1 MILLVKSLL
10 QPRILRFIIA
20 ASLLLFYTSL
30 AFVSDKT
37 KLEGDE
43 IRYVYDAQNLMRG
56 EFGQIGKRQFIAGP
70 GYGILLIPFAK
81 PEAWILGRCMN
92 ALYIA
97 LAMWFLFGLVQRW
110 ANTAWAAVAS
120 VAIGTHPSIVKWVPS
135 LLSEPLSL
143 LCVTSLMMCLERVFQ
158 TPTRN
163 WKWIALAG
171 LFFGWL
177 ILTRVLFGYVAMI
190 LLGGAAVFAVV
201 HVSWRRAWVHMAL
214 ICCIALSLCLPY
226 LMYTHTQTGRFPCW
240 STIGGEMLYWM
251 TSTREGECGSWMD
264 EREIPK
270 RTELAGHL
278 EVYSKVFTKPGSEMD
293 TALTALAMKQF
304 SENPKGVFYNWL
316 CNHMRLWFGFPRS
329 FQVEDLTRGIY
340 FFWNGPLLLML
351 LTCLLVGWRQLLR
364 LGVLPTVLLTL
375 AAIYYGGSS
384 LAAGQPRYIVVILP
398 ILWFWVAVAGTR
410 WFKFE
415 VKNDNNLS
423 VDEE

>member
-1 MILLVKSLL
+1 
-10 QPRILRFIIA
+10 
-20 ASLLLFYTSL
+20 
-30 AFVSDKT
+30 
-37 KLEGDE
+37 
-43 IRYVYDAQNLMRG
+43 
-56 EFGQIGKRQFIAGP
+56 
-70 GYGILLIPFAK
+70 
-81 PEAWILGRCMN
+81 
-92 ALYIA
+92 
-97 LAMWFLFGLVQRW
+97 
-110 ANTAWAAVAS
+110 
-120 VAIGTHPSIVKWVPS
+120 
-135 LLSEPLSL
+135 
-143 LCVTSLMMCLERVFQ
+143 
-158 TPTRN
+158 
-163 WKWIALAG
+163 
-171 LFFGWL
+171 
-177 ILTRVLFGYVAMI
+177 
-190 LLGGAAVFAVV
+190 
-201 HVSWRRAWVHMAL
+201 
-214 ICCIALSLCLPY
+214 
-226 LMYTHTQTGRFPCW
+226 
-240 STIGGEMLYWM
+240 MLYWM